1 MPELSP
7 LGRLRVAEV
16 ATRHGVSPAAAEAL
30 TAALAA
36 AGGTQAQFSIP
47 ELGGMGQWSRG
58 GMVMV
63 GDMFNHGLK
72 ARVDALCNDL
82 AGLATTD
89 GIFLAGA
96 PGGASGWWPAE
107 FGIPASS
114 GAQNDMRYAWFP
126 QARRLVVARGADV
139 TIYDTGS
146 HVLGGVSQQQS
157 TGRSLT
163 FTGQDGPVRPEDFPV
178 VSETR
183 PVDVVSGTRP
193 VAAVPETPPSAL
205 TAAASPAAAP
215 AASPAVAA
223 AAPAGAF
230 GDILGTIERLAELH
244 GRGIL
249 TDDEFA
255 AKKADLL
262 ARL

>member
-1 MPELSP
+1 MAELSQQ
-7 LGRLRVAEV
+7 GRLRLEEV
-16 ATRHGVSPAAAEAL
+16 AARHGVGPAAAEAL
-30 TAALAA
+30 LVALAA
-36 AGGTQAQFSIP
+36 GGGSQAQFSIP

-82 AGLATTD
+82 AGLATAEGT
-89 GIFLAGA
+89 FAAGA
-96 PGGASGWWPAE
+96 AGGAPGWWPAE
-107 FGIPASS
+107 FGAPASS
-114 GAQNDMRYAWFP
+114 GSQNGTRYAWFP
-126 QARRLVVARGADV
+126 QARRLVIARGADV
-139 TIYDTGS
+139 TVHDTGS

-157 TGRSLT
+157 SGRSLA
-163 FTGQDGPVRPEDFPV
+163 FTGQDGTVWPEDLPV

-183 PVDVVSGTRP
+183 PHPVVSETRP
-193 VAAVPETPPSAL
+193 QPVLVETLPQPVVSQ
-205 TAAASPAAAP
+205 T
-215 AASPAVAA
+215 AA
-223 AAPAGAF
+223 AAPAPAPPAGAP
-230 GDILGTIERLAELH
+230 GDILGTIERLAELR

-255 AKKADLL
+255 AKKAELL